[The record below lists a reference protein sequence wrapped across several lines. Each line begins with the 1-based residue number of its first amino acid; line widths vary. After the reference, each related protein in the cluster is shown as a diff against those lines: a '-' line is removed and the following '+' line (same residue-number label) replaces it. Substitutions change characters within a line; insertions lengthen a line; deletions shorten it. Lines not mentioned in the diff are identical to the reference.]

1 MLHVVKPEC
10 KRPRARYLL
19 INPPI
24 QEPYRA
30 HAGKGDSEE
39 SSPYSGRGYTYPLP
53 IGLLR
58 IAGKLL
64 ADGNEVYFLDCF
76 SSLPR
81 TYPSSRQRMTKTEQP
96 EFAITKNWRVSYM
109 HLGLRYEEI
118 DKLLGDIRVDEVFV
132 GCTFTYHNEPTHYV
146 IDLCKKHMP
155 QTRLTLGGIYP
166 TLAPDIARTSRADEL
181 FIGPYPGTENQSLNY
196 NFLGG
201 PPGFI
206 LIKGTSGCPH
216 RCAYCAV
223 HKLEGNRF
231 KHRYPDD
238 VFEEI
243 VRAHERYGLVEVGIW
258 DSNILM
264 QYNEY
269 LGPILKQIIASDMK
283 LRMSAPEGFD
293 YRLLTPEIAQDLKQ
307 SGFSTI
313 SLALENVDNTYARE
327 QLNRQNNIDRLKKAI
342 SYLRDAGFEG
352 HMIRLFIIVGLP
364 DQDLD
369 NIIENIRF
377 VWSLGCNVTLFPFTP
392 IPGTQLY
399 EEHLDDLHS
408 LPLKSLHPS
417 LYCCVKDDDIKDALI
432 DLSRLGKLNQ
442 QRKPQADNFQQVLTS
457 PNLIEMLS

>member
-1 MLHVVKPEC
+1 MLHVTKPER

-30 HAGKGDSEE
+30 QAGKGDSKEH
-39 SSPYSGRGYTYPLP
+39 SPYSGRGYTYPLP

-76 SSLPR
+76 SSLPW
-81 TYPSSRQRMTKTEQP
+81 TYPSSRHRRTRTEHP
-96 EFAITKNWRVSYM
+96 ELTLSKNWLVSYM

-118 DKLLGDIRVDEVFV
+118 DKLLGNVRVDEVFV
-132 GCTFTYHNEPTHYV
+132 GCTFTYHNEPAHHV

-155 QTRLTLGGIYP
+155 GTNVTFGGIYP
-166 TLAPDIARTSRADEL
+166 TLAPDIARTSRADEI
-181 FIGPYPGTENQSLNY
+181 FAGPYAGTEEEPLNY
-196 NFLGG
+196 DFLGAQ
-201 PPGFI
+201 PAFI

-231 KHRYPDD
+231 THRNPDD

-243 VRAHERYGLVEVGIW
+243 VNANKRYGLVEVGIW

-269 LGPILKQIIASDMK
+269 LGPILRRVIASGMK

-293 YRLLTPEIAQDLKQ
+293 YRLLTPQIARDLKQ
-307 SGFSTI
+307 AGFGTI
-313 SLALENVDNTYARE
+313 SLALENVNSTYARE
-327 QLNRQNNIDRLKKAI
+327 HLNRQNNIEKLKKAI
-342 SYLRDAGFEG
+342 SHLKDAGFEG
-352 HMIRLFIIVGLP
+352 HMIRLFVIVGLP
-364 DQDLD
+364 GQSLE

-399 EEHLDDLHS
+399 EEHLSDLHG

-417 LYCCVKDDDIKDALI
+417 LYCCVKDDDVKESLI
-432 DLSRLGKLNQ
+432 DLARLAKLNH
-442 QRKPQADNFQQVLTS
+442 RHAPQAEHFRQTLTS
-457 PNLIEMLS
+457 QNLIKMLS